1 LTTYLK
7 TSISVAPR
15 RGGPSSI
22 NRGLVFLTLPA
33 MRGGFDFI
41 SGRTPNKTGVTV
53 TGTDYPQM
61 RSTQVGTSSGEGLY
75 YGSGFPIPS
84 GSTTYSIAAYCK
96 PTAVA
101 RRSHLFTQGDPV
113 NSPFQ
118 QVVLAANSN
127 GSATPT
133 AGQFALY
140 QYNSSF
146 VCSVT
151 TANTMVDGDWHTVCA
166 TRNGGASPVMYRDG
180 VNVTAGT
187 VSGLGTVVNGTYVG
201 ACGGVPGASLGADYP
216 VALVA
221 VWDRALSAEEVAF
234 LSRNP
239 FTALFAPAYGPLW
252 MVESFGVTT
261 SAPTFNAAWAR
272 GANTVISNGAMAA

>member
-1 LTTYLK
+1 MPTFLRTN
-7 TSISVAPR
+7 IPVIPR
-15 RGGPSSI
+15 RAATSLTQ
-22 NRGLVFLTLPA
+22 GLTFLVLPG
-33 MRGGFDFI
+33 MRGAVDLV
-41 SGRTPNKTGVTV
+41 SGRQPNRRGMTVAGVNYPEMTG
-53 TGTDYPQM
+53 GQA
-61 RSTQVGTSSGEGLY
+61 GTSADQGLY

-84 GSTTYSIAAYCK
+84 GSNTYSIAAYCK
-96 PTAVA
+96 PSSVT

-113 NSPFQ
+113 NAPFP
-118 QVVLAANSN
+118 QVTFAANSN
-127 GSATPT
+127 ASATAT
-133 AGQFALY
+133 AGQFAMY

-146 VCSVT
+146 QAAVT
-151 TANTMVDGDWHTVCA
+151 TANTMIDGDWHTFVG
-166 TRNGGASPVMYRDG
+166 TRNGGTPSLYRDG
-180 VNVTAGT
+180 VNVSSGSSGTAA
-187 VSGLGTVVNGTYVG
+187 TVVNGTYVG